1 MINFKNV
8 TLDAQADIDYWNKIY
23 VEAFPAYERAPLED
37 LLSLSNSTEEVLMQI
52 ICDDDKQVG
61 IILLTNMAPDKA
73 FILYLAM
80 DAEQRGQGYGS
91 LVLPALQEVFPAGLI
106 LETEEL
112 DESAENAVQRERRYG
127 FYQRNGMMDSS
138 FMSYS
143 LGGIF
148 HLMRSTNII
157 TTDDYLKALD
167 CLGGIPALVFNKSNV
182 ENVRKMIK

>member
-37 LLSLSNSTEEVLMQI
+37 LLSLANETEEVLMQI

-61 IILLTNMAPDKA
+61 IILLTNMAPEKA

-80 DAEQRGQGYGS
+80 DADQRGQGYGS
-91 LVLPALQEVFPAGLI
+91 MVLPALQEIFPAGLI

-112 DESAENAVQRERRYG
+112 DAAADNATQRERRYG
-127 FYQRNGMMDSS
+127 FYQRNGMLDSS

-148 HLMRSTNII
+148 HLMRSTDSI

-167 CLGGIPALVFNKSNV
+167 YLNGIPALVFNKSNV
-182 ENVRKMIK
+182 ENVRKMIQ